1 MQPTTIFFRNFLLIV
16 AVAILSVFSACQKNA
31 GDNFGKEEKVA
42 ITGSKASAAANTTTS
57 IIDLDLTANP
67 FPFPIIVPCANGG
80 LGEEIIAQGNVRQL
94 SHLTINGNN
103 YVVKFQYTPQGLTST
118 GQITGDIYQ
127 GVGMAEFTETG
138 SFVNGKATLTSVW
151 MFSNIGRAGAPNWK
165 LIPTVHTTINANG
178 TITASVDNLVA
189 SCN

>member
-1 MQPTTIFFRNFLLIV
+1 MLQATQSSKLITAIF
-16 AVAILSVFSACQKNA
+16 AIIIFTFSSCQKTVD
-31 GDNFGKEEKVA
+31 GIPKSEEEIA
-42 ITGSKASAAANTTTS
+42 TSSSQSQGATTS
-57 IIDLDLTANP
+57 TSILDLDLTANP

-80 LGEEIIAQGNVRQL
+80 AGEEIIPQGNVRQL

-103 YVVKFQYTPQGLTST
+103 YVIKFQYTPQGVTST

-127 GVGMAEFTETG
+127 GVGMSEFTETG
-138 SFVNGKATLTSVW
+138 SFVNGRATLTSVW
-151 MFSNIGRAGAPNWK
+151 MFTNIGRAGAPNWK